1 MSRTVGIAGAGLIGR
16 MTALAL
22 HHEGWSVTLFD
33 RDQQAGTNSC
43 SYVGAGMLTPLA
55 ELEKAEPL
63 ITEMGL
69 WSLEAWAALID
80 RLPEPVF
87 FERHGS
93 LVVAHQQDQRE
104 LEAFRTQV
112 QRKNTT
118 SARLHELDRRGL
130 AELEPELAP
139 RFARALFLEP
149 EGQLEPRM
157 LLPALAKALQAADVT
172 WHHATPVTSVAPG
185 VLETDNARFD
195 FDLVLDCR
203 GLGARSD
210 WADLRGVRGE
220 IVRLHAPEVRLSRPV
235 RLMHPRYPIYIT
247 PRPQGQVLIGAT
259 QIESDDMGAVTVRS
273 ALELLSAAYSLHP
286 GFAEARILETRVHCR
301 PALPDN
307 NPALRDETGLLRVN
321 GCYRHGFLIAPAL
334 VAAVTAFAAGRAAP
348 YPALFHPS
356 SSTAHQGR

>member
-22 HHEGWSVTLFD
+22 HRAGWSVTLFD
-33 RDQQAGTNSC
+33 RDQQAATNSC

-55 ELEKAEPL
+55 ELDKAEAP

-69 WSLEAWAALID
+69 ASLDAWAALID
-80 RLPEPVF
+80 SLPEPVF

-93 LVVAHQQDQRE
+93 LVVAHQQDQRD
-104 LEAFRTQV
+104 LEAFRANV

-118 SARLHELDRRGL
+118 SARLHELDRRAL

-139 RFARALFLEP
+139 RFARALYLEP

-157 LLPALAKALQAADVT
+157 LLPALAKALHAAGVT
-172 WHHATPVTSVAPG
+172 WHQATPVTSLTAG
-185 VLETDNARFD
+185 VVVTESTRFH

-203 GLGARSD
+203 GLGGRAD
-210 WADLRGVRGE
+210 WSALRGVRGE
-220 IVRLHAPEVRLSRPV
+220 IVRLDAPEVRLRRPV

-259 QIESDDMGAVTVRS
+259 QIESDDMGPVTVRS

-286 GFAEARILETRVHCR
+286 GFAEARIVETCVQCR

-307 NPALRDETGLLRVN
+307 NPALRDEAGLLRVN
-321 GCYRHGFLIAPAL
+321 GCYRHGYLIAPAL
-334 VAAVTAFAAGRAAP
+334 VAAVCAYAAGRAAP
-348 YPALFHPS
+348 YPNLFNHPS
-356 SSTAHQGR
+356 AAAHNAG